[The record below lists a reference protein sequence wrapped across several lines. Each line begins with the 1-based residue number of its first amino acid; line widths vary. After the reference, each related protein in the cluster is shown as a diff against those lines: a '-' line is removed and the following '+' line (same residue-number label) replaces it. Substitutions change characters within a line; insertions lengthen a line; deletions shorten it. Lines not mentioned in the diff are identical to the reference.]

1 MSLFQMSVAGGVLI
15 LFIVVIRAL
24 AIHRLPK
31 TTFLALWMIAALRL
45 LLPFSIP
52 LPFNI
57 HIGLDVFSDVVQE
70 LPSGNIGSPLPG
82 ENLPSYDTG
91 AAAPSPATEHISTF
105 EILWLVGVLLLA
117 LYFFISY
124 FRSMQ
129 KFRMSIPDNTPYIRE
144 WLTTHQIT
152 RSIEARS
159 SDLISSPLTYGI
171 LHPVILLP
179 KKLDRND
186 QAALKYVLTHEY
198 VHIRR
203 FDAITKLLFAAVLC
217 IHWFN
222 PLAWVLYVLANRDV
236 ELSCDAW
243 VIRMMGAKN
252 RSSYALMLIKMEERR
267 NGMSALYSHFG
278 KNAISERIEAIMK
291 FKKTSTIACALAL
304 VLVVGATTAFAN
316 SDVNHENTD
325 TAQFVG
331 YTRNLG
337 NGTEY
342 SVDNGETWISE
353 EKYNELY
360 PQLDI
365 VYWTYEEYKEYLE
378 EQIPVWQSLIGA
390 KYKNVK
396 GEWVE
401 WTQET
406 VYQCIAQAEEELE
419 AIKNGALV
427 SRTIDGVND
436 PNFSITINNLN
447 SDVDV
452 TYTTTIID
460 QKGQE
465 INLGSFSTEEERLTA
480 VQDYC
485 DEQIRLGNMTKEYAE
500 NLINDFQ

>member
-1 MSLFQMSVAGGVLI
+1 MSVAGGVLI

-124 FRSMQ
+124 FRSMR

-203 FDAITKLLFAAVLC
+203 FDAITKILFAAVLC

-222 PLAWVLYVLANRDV
+222 PLVWGMYVLANRDT

-243 VIRMMGAKN
+243 VIRMTGVKN

-267 NGMSALYSHFG
+267 NGMSALWNHFG

-291 FKKTSTIACALAL
+291 FKKTSILACTLALAL
-304 VLVVGATTAFAN
+304 IAGATTAFAAARTDDN
-316 SDVNHENTD
+316 MELMGLGFSTAEVGDMEAVEIGNTTLVQRVGEEGNQADNRVTNIEDMAHMDVNGTTQN
-325 TAQFVG
+325 AQ
-331 YTRNLG
+331 
-337 NGTEY
+337 
-342 SVDNGETWISE
+342 SM
-353 EKYNELY
+353 
-360 PQLDI
+360 DI
-365 VYWTYEEYKEYLE
+365 T
-378 EQIPVWQSLIGA
+378 
-390 KYKNVK
+390 
-396 GEWVE
+396 
-401 WTQET
+401 
-406 VYQCIAQAEEELE
+406 
-419 AIKNGALV
+419 LV
-427 SRTIDGVND
+427 SVSHDDESKFT
-436 PNFSITINNLN
+436 PEEWA
-447 SDVDV
+447 
-452 TYTTTIID
+452 
-460 QKGQE
+460 E
-465 INLGSFSTEEERLTA
+465 ILK
-480 VQDYC
+480 QI
-485 DEQIRLGNMTKEYAE
+485 EQGTVHWE
-500 NLINDFQ
+500 D

>member
-70 LPSGNIGSPLPG
+70 LPSGNIASTLPG
-82 ENLPSYDTG
+82 DSPPSYDIGT
-91 AAAPSPATEHISTF
+91 AVPSPATEHISTF

-117 LYFFISY
+117 IYFSISY
-124 FRSMQ
+124 FRSMR

-203 FDAITKLLFAAVLC
+203 FDAITKILFAAVLC

-222 PLAWVLYVLANRDV
+222 PLVWGMYVLANRDT

-243 VIRMMGAKN
+243 VIRMTGVKN

-267 NGMSALYSHFG
+267 NGMSALWNHFG

-291 FKKTSTIACALAL
+291 FKKTSIWACILALAL
-304 VLVVGATTAFAN
+304 IAGATTAFAAARTDDN
-316 SDVNHENTD
+316 MELMGLGFSTAEVGDMEAVEIGNTTLVQRVGEEGNQADNRVTNIEDMAHMDVNGTTQN
-325 TAQFVG
+325 AQ
-331 YTRNLG
+331 
-337 NGTEY
+337 
-342 SVDNGETWISE
+342 SM
-353 EKYNELY
+353 
-360 PQLDI
+360 DI
-365 VYWTYEEYKEYLE
+365 T
-378 EQIPVWQSLIGA
+378 
-390 KYKNVK
+390 
-396 GEWVE
+396 
-401 WTQET
+401 
-406 VYQCIAQAEEELE
+406 
-419 AIKNGALV
+419 LV
-427 SRTIDGVND
+427 SVSHDDESKFT
-436 PNFSITINNLN
+436 PEEWA
-447 SDVDV
+447 
-452 TYTTTIID
+452 
-460 QKGQE
+460 E
-465 INLGSFSTEEERLTA
+465 ILK
-480 VQDYC
+480 QI
-485 DEQIRLGNMTKEYAE
+485 EQGTVHWE
-500 NLINDFQ
+500 D

>member
-70 LPSGNIGSPLPG
+70 LPSGNIASTLPG
-82 ENLPSYDTG
+82 DSPPSYDIGT
-91 AAAPSPATEHISTF
+91 AVPSPATEHISTF

-117 LYFFISY
+117 IYFSISY
-124 FRSMQ
+124 FRSMR
-129 KFRMSIPDNTPYIRE
+129 KFRMSIPDNTPYIQN
-144 WLTTHQIT
+144 WLTAHQIS
-152 RSIEARS
+152 RPLAVRS

-203 FDAITKLLFAAVLC
+203 FDAITKILFAAVLC

-222 PLAWVLYVLANRDV
+222 PLVWVMYVLANRDM

-243 VIRMMGAKN
+243 VIRMLGEKN

-267 NGMSALYSHFG
+267 SGMSALCSHLG

-291 FKKTSTIACALAL
+291 FKKTSILACAFAL
-304 VLVVGATTAFAN
+304 VLVVGATTAFAT
-316 SDVNHENTD
+316 STGAWREFDLD
-325 TAQFVG
+325 DL
-331 YTRNLG
+331 NLTEG
-337 NGTEY
+337 HTGTETDNMKIVDSEDIPDQVKDLDQFDLTEGQVGTQSNSMKMIDPSDTRGQILDTDDLNLVGGNVGTETSSMKMFEY
-342 SVDNGETWISE
+342 TPEEWNDIQQKIDNGE
-353 EKYNELY
+353 L
-360 PQLDI
+360 
-365 VYWTYEEYKEYLE
+365 
-378 EQIPVWQSLIGA
+378 VWQ
-390 KYKNVK
+390 Y
-396 GEWVE
+396 
-401 WTQET
+401 
-406 VYQCIAQAEEELE
+406 
-419 AIKNGALV
+419 
-427 SRTIDGVND
+427 
-436 PNFSITINNLN
+436 
-447 SDVDV
+447 
-452 TYTTTIID
+452 
-460 QKGQE
+460 
-465 INLGSFSTEEERLTA
+465 
-480 VQDYC
+480 
-485 DEQIRLGNMTKEYAE
+485 
-500 NLINDFQ
+500 

>member
-124 FRSMQ
+124 FRSMR

-144 WLTTHQIT
+144 WLTTHQII

-203 FDAITKLLFAAVLC
+203 FDAITKILFAAVLC

-222 PLAWVLYVLANRDV
+222 PLVWGMYVLANRDT

-243 VIRMMGAKN
+243 VIRMTGVKN

-267 NGMSALYSHFG
+267 NGMSALWNHFG

-291 FKKTSTIACALAL
+291 FKKTSIWACILALAL
-304 VLVVGATTAFAN
+304 IAGATTAFAAARTDDN
-316 SDVNHENTD
+316 MELMGLGFSTAEVGDMEAVEIGNTTLVQRVGEEGNQADNRVTNIEDMAHMDVNGTTQN
-325 TAQFVG
+325 AQ
-331 YTRNLG
+331 
-337 NGTEY
+337 
-342 SVDNGETWISE
+342 SM
-353 EKYNELY
+353 
-360 PQLDI
+360 DI
-365 VYWTYEEYKEYLE
+365 T
-378 EQIPVWQSLIGA
+378 
-390 KYKNVK
+390 
-396 GEWVE
+396 
-401 WTQET
+401 
-406 VYQCIAQAEEELE
+406 
-419 AIKNGALV
+419 LV
-427 SRTIDGVND
+427 SVSHDDESKFT
-436 PNFSITINNLN
+436 PEEWA
-447 SDVDV
+447 
-452 TYTTTIID
+452 
-460 QKGQE
+460 E
-465 INLGSFSTEEERLTA
+465 ILK
-480 VQDYC
+480 QI
-485 DEQIRLGNMTKEYAE
+485 EQGTVHWE
-500 NLINDFQ
+500 D

>member
-52 LPFNI
+52 LTFNI

-70 LPSGNIGSPLPG
+70 LPSGNIASTLPG
-82 ENLPSYDTG
+82 DSPPSYDIGT
-91 AAAPSPATEHISTF
+91 AVPSPATEHISTF

-117 LYFFISY
+117 IYFSISY
-124 FRSMQ
+124 FRSMR

-186 QAALKYVLTHEY
+186 QAALQYVLTHEY

-203 FDAITKLLFAAVLC
+203 FDAITKILFAAVLC

-222 PLAWVLYVLANRDV
+222 PLVWGMYVLANRDT

-243 VIRMMGAKN
+243 VIRMTGVKN

-267 NGMSALYSHFG
+267 NGMSALWNHFG

-291 FKKTSTIACALAL
+291 FKKTSIWACILALAL
-304 VLVVGATTAFAN
+304 IAGATTAFAAARTDDN
-316 SDVNHENTD
+316 MELMGLGFSTAEVGDMEAVEIGNTTLVQRVGEEGNQADNRVTNIEDMAHMDVNGTTQN
-325 TAQFVG
+325 AQ
-331 YTRNLG
+331 
-337 NGTEY
+337 
-342 SVDNGETWISE
+342 SM
-353 EKYNELY
+353 
-360 PQLDI
+360 DI
-365 VYWTYEEYKEYLE
+365 T
-378 EQIPVWQSLIGA
+378 
-390 KYKNVK
+390 
-396 GEWVE
+396 
-401 WTQET
+401 
-406 VYQCIAQAEEELE
+406 
-419 AIKNGALV
+419 LV
-427 SRTIDGVND
+427 SVSHDDESKFT
-436 PNFSITINNLN
+436 PEEWA
-447 SDVDV
+447 
-452 TYTTTIID
+452 
-460 QKGQE
+460 E
-465 INLGSFSTEEERLTA
+465 ILK
-480 VQDYC
+480 QI
-485 DEQIRLGNMTKEYAE
+485 EQGTVHWE
-500 NLINDFQ
+500 D

>member
-70 LPSGNIGSPLPG
+70 LPSGNIASTLPG
-82 ENLPSYDTG
+82 DSPPSYDIGT
-91 AAAPSPATEHISTF
+91 AVPSPATEHISTF

-117 LYFFISY
+117 IYFSISY
-124 FRSMQ
+124 FRSMR
-129 KFRMSIPDNTPYIRE
+129 KFRMSIPDNTPYIQN
-144 WLTTHQIT
+144 WLTAHQIS
-152 RSIEARS
+152 RPLAVRS

-203 FDAITKLLFAAVLC
+203 FDAITKILFAAVLC

-222 PLAWVLYVLANRDV
+222 PFVWVMYVLANRDM

-267 NGMSALYSHFG
+267 NGMSALCSHFG
-278 KNAISERIEAIMK
+278 KNAITERIEAIMK

-304 VLVVGATTAFAN
+304 VVVVGATTAFAA
-316 SDVNHENTD
+316 SANTATQPEQDD
-325 TAQFVG
+325 T
-331 YTRNLG
+331 
-337 NGTEY
+337 
-342 SVDNGETWISE
+342 S
-353 EKYNELY
+353 
-360 PQLDI
+360 
-365 VYWTYEEYKEYLE
+365 
-378 EQIPVWQSLIGA
+378 
-390 KYKNVK
+390 
-396 GEWVE
+396 
-401 WTQET
+401 
-406 VYQCIAQAEEELE
+406 
-419 AIKNGALV
+419 
-427 SRTIDGVND
+427 SRTITGMTYDNSNLVGIDLNGVG
-436 PNFSITINNLN
+436 NNSNYEVQLVGGDK
-447 SDVDV
+447 STD
-452 TYTTTIID
+452 TTTPISMD
-460 QKGQE
+460 DAQSMDSADLLLEAGD
-465 INLGSFSTEEERLTA
+465 L
-480 VQDYC
+480 
-485 DEQIRLGNMTKEYAE
+485 
-500 NLINDFQ
+500 NLISVSHDDESKFTPEAWAEILKQI

>member
-70 LPSGNIGSPLPG
+70 LPSGNIASTLPG
-82 ENLPSYDTG
+82 DSPPSYDIGT
-91 AAAPSPATEHISTF
+91 AVPSPATEHISTF

-117 LYFFISY
+117 IYFSISY
-124 FRSMQ
+124 FRSMR
-129 KFRMSIPDNTPYIRE
+129 KFKMSIPDNTPYIQN
-144 WLTTHQIT
+144 WLTAHQIS
-152 RSIEARS
+152 RPLAVRS

-203 FDAITKLLFAAVLC
+203 FDAITKILFAAVLC

-222 PLAWVLYVLANRDV
+222 PLVWVMYVLANRDM

-243 VIRMMGAKN
+243 VIRMLGEKN

-267 NGMSALYSHFG
+267 SGMSALCSHLG

-291 FKKTSTIACALAL
+291 FKKTSILACAFAL
-304 VLVVGATTAFAN
+304 VLVVGATTAFAT
-316 SDVNHENTD
+316 STGAWREFDLD
-325 TAQFVG
+325 DL
-331 YTRNLG
+331 NLTEG
-337 NGTEY
+337 HTGTETDNMKIVDSEGIPDQVKDLDQFDLTEGQVGTQSNGMKMIDPSDTRGQILDTDDLNLVEGNVGTETSSMKMFEY
-342 SVDNGETWISE
+342 TPEEWNDIQQKIDNGE
-353 EKYNELY
+353 L
-360 PQLDI
+360 
-365 VYWTYEEYKEYLE
+365 
-378 EQIPVWQSLIGA
+378 VWQ
-390 KYKNVK
+390 Y
-396 GEWVE
+396 
-401 WTQET
+401 
-406 VYQCIAQAEEELE
+406 
-419 AIKNGALV
+419 
-427 SRTIDGVND
+427 
-436 PNFSITINNLN
+436 
-447 SDVDV
+447 
-452 TYTTTIID
+452 
-460 QKGQE
+460 
-465 INLGSFSTEEERLTA
+465 
-480 VQDYC
+480 
-485 DEQIRLGNMTKEYAE
+485 
-500 NLINDFQ
+500 

>member
-70 LPSGNIGSPLPG
+70 LPSGNIVSTLPG
-82 ENLPSYDTG
+82 DSPPSYDIGT
-91 AAAPSPATEHISTF
+91 AVPSPAAEHISTF

-117 LYFFISY
+117 IYFSISY
-124 FRSMQ
+124 FRSMR
-129 KFRMSIPDNTPYIRE
+129 KFKMSIPDNTPYIQN
-144 WLTTHQIT
+144 WLTAHQIS
-152 RSIEARS
+152 RPLAVRS

-203 FDAITKLLFAAVLC
+203 FDAITKILFAAVLC

-222 PLAWVLYVLANRDV
+222 PLVWVMYVLANRDM

-243 VIRMMGAKN
+243 VIRMLGEKN

-267 NGMSALYSHFG
+267 SGMSVLCSHLG

-291 FKKTSTIACALAL
+291 FKKTSILACAFAL
-304 VLVVGATTAFAN
+304 VLVVGATTAFAT
-316 SDVNHENTD
+316 STGAWQEFDLED
-325 TAQFVG
+325 L
-331 YTRNLG
+331 NLTEG
-337 NGTEY
+337 DIGTETDSMKIIDPTSTQAQIKDTDEMNLTEGKVGTESSGMKIIDTSNTQGQIMDIDDLNLVEGDVGTENGNLKMFEY
-342 SVDNGETWISE
+342 TPEEWNDIQQKIDNGEI
-353 EKYNELY
+353 
-360 PQLDI
+360 
-365 VYWTYEEYKEYLE
+365 
-378 EQIPVWQSLIGA
+378 VWQH
-390 KYKNVK
+390 
-396 GEWVE
+396 
-401 WTQET
+401 
-406 VYQCIAQAEEELE
+406 
-419 AIKNGALV
+419 
-427 SRTIDGVND
+427 
-436 PNFSITINNLN
+436 
-447 SDVDV
+447 
-452 TYTTTIID
+452 
-460 QKGQE
+460 
-465 INLGSFSTEEERLTA
+465 
-480 VQDYC
+480 
-485 DEQIRLGNMTKEYAE
+485 
-500 NLINDFQ
+500 

>member
-15 LFIVVIRAL
+15 LLIVVIRAL

-57 HIGLDVFSDVVQE
+57 HIGLDIFSDVVQE
-70 LPSGNIGSPLPG
+70 LPSGNIASTLPG
-82 ENLPSYDTG
+82 DSPPSYDIGT
-91 AAAPSPATEHISTF
+91 AVPSPATEHISTF

-124 FRSMQ
+124 FRSMR
-129 KFRMSIPDNTPYIRE
+129 KFRMSIPDNTPYIQN
-144 WLTTHQIT
+144 WLTAHQIS
-152 RSIEARS
+152 RPLVVRS

-252 RSSYALMLIKMEERR
+252 RSSYALMLIKMEEKRS
-267 NGMSALYSHFG
+267 GMSALYSHFG

-291 FKKTSTIACALAL
+291 FKKTSILACTLALAL
-304 VLVVGATTAFAN
+304 IAGATTAFAAARTDDN
-316 SDVNHENTD
+316 MELMGLGFSTAEVGDMEAVEIGNTTLVQRVGEEGNQADNRVTNIEDMAHMDVNGTTQN
-325 TAQFVG
+325 AQ
-331 YTRNLG
+331 
-337 NGTEY
+337 
-342 SVDNGETWISE
+342 SM
-353 EKYNELY
+353 
-360 PQLDI
+360 DI
-365 VYWTYEEYKEYLE
+365 T
-378 EQIPVWQSLIGA
+378 
-390 KYKNVK
+390 
-396 GEWVE
+396 
-401 WTQET
+401 
-406 VYQCIAQAEEELE
+406 
-419 AIKNGALV
+419 LV
-427 SRTIDGVND
+427 SVSHDDESKFT
-436 PNFSITINNLN
+436 PEEWA
-447 SDVDV
+447 
-452 TYTTTIID
+452 
-460 QKGQE
+460 E
-465 INLGSFSTEEERLTA
+465 ILK
-480 VQDYC
+480 QI
-485 DEQIRLGNMTKEYAE
+485 EQGTVHWE
-500 NLINDFQ
+500 D

>member
-70 LPSGNIGSPLPG
+70 LPSGNIASTLPG
-82 ENLPSYDTG
+82 DSPPSYDIGT
-91 AAAPSPATEHISTF
+91 AVPSPATEHISTF

-117 LYFFISY
+117 IYFSISY
-124 FRSMQ
+124 FRSMR
-129 KFRMSIPDNTPYIRE
+129 KFRMSIPDNTPYIQN
-144 WLTTHQIT
+144 WLTAHQIS
-152 RSIEARS
+152 RPLAVRS

-203 FDAITKLLFAAVLC
+203 FDAITKILFAAVLC

-222 PLAWVLYVLANRDV
+222 PFVWVMYVLANRDM

-267 NGMSALYSHFG
+267 NGMSALCSHFG

-291 FKKTSTIACALAL
+291 FKKTSILACAFAL
-304 VLVVGATTAFAN
+304 VLVVGATTAFAT
-316 SDVNHENTD
+316 SSGAWQEFDLD
-325 TAQFVG
+325 DL
-331 YTRNLG
+331 NLTEG
-337 NGTEY
+337 HTGTETDNMKIVDSEGIPDQVKDLDQFNLTEGQVGTQSNGMKMIDPSDTRGQILDTDDLDLVEGNVGTENSSMKMFEY
-342 SVDNGETWISE
+342 TPEEWNDIQQKIDNGEI
-353 EKYNELY
+353 
-360 PQLDI
+360 
-365 VYWTYEEYKEYLE
+365 
-378 EQIPVWQSLIGA
+378 VWQH
-390 KYKNVK
+390 
-396 GEWVE
+396 
-401 WTQET
+401 
-406 VYQCIAQAEEELE
+406 
-419 AIKNGALV
+419 
-427 SRTIDGVND
+427 
-436 PNFSITINNLN
+436 
-447 SDVDV
+447 
-452 TYTTTIID
+452 
-460 QKGQE
+460 
-465 INLGSFSTEEERLTA
+465 
-480 VQDYC
+480 
-485 DEQIRLGNMTKEYAE
+485 
-500 NLINDFQ
+500 

>member
-52 LPFNI
+52 LTFNI

-70 LPSGNIGSPLPG
+70 LPSGNIASTLPG
-82 ENLPSYDTG
+82 DSPPSYDIGT
-91 AAAPSPATEHISTF
+91 AVPSPATEHISTF

-117 LYFFISY
+117 IYFSISY
-124 FRSMQ
+124 FRSMR
-129 KFRMSIPDNTPYIRE
+129 KFRMSIPDNTPYIQN
-144 WLTTHQIT
+144 WLTAHQIS
-152 RSIEARS
+152 RPLAVRS

-203 FDAITKLLFAAVLC
+203 FDAIKKILFAAVLC

-222 PLAWVLYVLANRDV
+222 PLVWVMYVLANRDM

-243 VIRMMGAKN
+243 VIRMLGEKN

-291 FKKTSTIACALAL
+291 FKKTSILACAFAL
-304 VLVVGATTAFAN
+304 VLVVGATTAFAT
-316 SDVNHENTD
+316 STGAWQEFDLED
-325 TAQFVG
+325 L
-331 YTRNLG
+331 NLTEG
-337 NGTEY
+337 HSGTETDNMKIVDSEDIPDQVKDLDQFDLTEGQVGTQSNGMKMIDPSDTRGQILDTDDLNLVEGNVGTETSSMKMFEY
-342 SVDNGETWISE
+342 TPEEWNDIQQKIDNGE
-353 EKYNELY
+353 L
-360 PQLDI
+360 
-365 VYWTYEEYKEYLE
+365 
-378 EQIPVWQSLIGA
+378 VWQ
-390 KYKNVK
+390 Y
-396 GEWVE
+396 
-401 WTQET
+401 
-406 VYQCIAQAEEELE
+406 
-419 AIKNGALV
+419 
-427 SRTIDGVND
+427 
-436 PNFSITINNLN
+436 
-447 SDVDV
+447 
-452 TYTTTIID
+452 
-460 QKGQE
+460 
-465 INLGSFSTEEERLTA
+465 
-480 VQDYC
+480 
-485 DEQIRLGNMTKEYAE
+485 
-500 NLINDFQ
+500 

>member
-70 LPSGNIGSPLPG
+70 LPSGNIASTLPG
-82 ENLPSYDTG
+82 DSPPSYDIGT
-91 AAAPSPATEHISTF
+91 AVPSPATEHISTF

-117 LYFFISY
+117 IYFSISY
-124 FRSMQ
+124 FRSMR
-129 KFRMSIPDNTPYIRE
+129 KFRMSIPDNTPYIQN
-144 WLTTHQIT
+144 WLTAHQIS
-152 RSIEARS
+152 RPLAVRS

-186 QAALKYVLTHEY
+186 QVALKYVLTHEY

-203 FDAITKLLFAAVLC
+203 FDAITKILFAAVLC

-222 PLAWVLYVLANRDV
+222 PLVWVMYVLANRDM

-267 NGMSALYSHFG
+267 NGMSALCSHFG

-291 FKKTSTIACALAL
+291 FKKTSILACAFAL
-304 VLVVGATTAFAN
+304 VLVVGATTAFAT
-316 SDVNHENTD
+316 STGAWREFDLD
-325 TAQFVG
+325 DL
-331 YTRNLG
+331 NLTEG
-337 NGTEY
+337 HTGTETDNMKI
-342 SVDNGETWISE
+342 VDSEDIPDQVKDLDQFDLTEGQVGTQSNGMKMIDPSDTRGQILDTDDLNLVEGNVGTETSSMKMFEYTPEEWNDIQQKIDNSE
-353 EKYNELY
+353 L
-360 PQLDI
+360 
-365 VYWTYEEYKEYLE
+365 
-378 EQIPVWQSLIGA
+378 VWQ
-390 KYKNVK
+390 Y
-396 GEWVE
+396 
-401 WTQET
+401 
-406 VYQCIAQAEEELE
+406 
-419 AIKNGALV
+419 
-427 SRTIDGVND
+427 
-436 PNFSITINNLN
+436 
-447 SDVDV
+447 
-452 TYTTTIID
+452 
-460 QKGQE
+460 
-465 INLGSFSTEEERLTA
+465 
-480 VQDYC
+480 
-485 DEQIRLGNMTKEYAE
+485 
-500 NLINDFQ
+500 